1 MNFKDMRETAAY
13 RLAPIDHNTYLA
25 TANVLSPWRAV
36 PGWTLES
43 NVFDI
48 MHNLFLGTGK
58 PFIASCVRVMLETG
72 VFDRHGLR
80 RASADMFARIT
91 LEIHD
96 VFRAHEP
103 LGDSHFPF

>member
-58 PFIASCVRVMLETG
+58 HRELCQ
-72 VFDRHGLR
+72 
-80 RASADMFARIT
+80 
-91 LEIHD
+91 
-96 VFRAHEP
+96 
-103 LGDSHFPF
+103 GDA